1 MDTISKKQQ
10 QDIENCLTDMIFR
23 MSYSAL
29 ISWDQLFITGGMC
42 TALHEAIVAT
52 AVRSDPSHFC
62 VLVKSTSKLH
72 IILAVLTVPPH
83 LPPPLPML
91 FLSTGDES
99 YLVGPTSY

>member
-52 AVRSDPSHFC
+52 AVR
-62 VLVKSTSKLH
+62 
-72 IILAVLTVPPH
+72 
-83 LPPPLPML
+83 
-91 FLSTGDES
+91 
-99 YLVGPTSY
+99 